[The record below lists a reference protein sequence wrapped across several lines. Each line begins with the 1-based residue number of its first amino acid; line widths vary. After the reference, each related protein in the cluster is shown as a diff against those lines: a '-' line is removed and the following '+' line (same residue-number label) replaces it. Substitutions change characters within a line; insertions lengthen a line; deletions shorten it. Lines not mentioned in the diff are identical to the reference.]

1 MRVSVCVHR
10 PLCFGGC
17 SFAQPSTSSGTP
29 LAEFNY
35 LFRYRYTFSVAVAR
49 SHPFSPEKGLPGL
62 RWLVETATPPPVHK
76 KSFLTIAIHNAFFV
90 LLGCLL

>member
-1 MRVSVCVHR
+1 VFWRLLFR
-10 PLCFGGC
+10 QAINLNRNAKADF
-17 SFAQPSTSSGTP
+17 TK
-29 LAEFNY
+29 
-35 LFRYRYTFSVAVAR
+35 LFRYRFTFSVAVSR

-90 LLGCLL
+90 HLGCLL